1 MHLTILQAR
10 DRKQVFH
17 RGIEPHGIGADIAQ
31 KPFALLGT
39 QVLAIRQEHIGIARN
54 CRKGRSQ
61 VVRDR
66 PEQVGTQLLIFSQN
80 GSLFALLKR
89 PCTGK
94 GKRCL
99 SRNGLGLVA
108 LRGKRG
114 CAHKADAHDAHD
126 IGARAQGQVQAGC
139 RRKKLRPNAD
149 ALAVLQGPSCHR
161 ELDYRRGW
169 RCAGRGEAPLL
180 QEALPLI
187 AVPHNRCVKEPRQL
201 GARRAHDLAARL
213 AATKGLVCL
222 QHDLGPAVRRV
233 RSVQL
238 SPQCHGN
245 RARNK
250 GDRKHHGKGS
260 RIRAPPG
267 RQRKARRGEKVVIQ
281 ERRKRRCDKAVRTLY
296 RKERYAKNRKHIG
309 NDDARL
315 HIKGKEGKTHQRGR
329 HQKQEYAGKIDRIA
343 LWRGIVGPS
352 ENLAF
357 EPRSTQTVPPAAIQ
371 PLAPFQHPRVPPVSS
386 VSFASILQPNAQKHR
401 NETIDRQGAAHAKAE
416 ARSRPHGFSQYEI
429 KGPRT

>member
-1 MHLTILQAR
+1 M
-10 DRKQVFH
+10 
-17 RGIEPHGIGADIAQ
+17 
-31 KPFALLGT
+31 
-39 QVLAIRQEHIGIARN
+39 
-54 CRKGRSQ
+54 
-61 VVRDR
+61 
-66 PEQVGTQLLIFSQN
+66 
-80 GSLFALLKR
+80 
-89 PCTGK
+89 
-94 GKRCL
+94 
-99 SRNGLGLVA
+99 
-108 LRGKRG
+108 
-114 CAHKADAHDAHD
+114 
-126 IGARAQGQVQAGC
+126 
-139 RRKKLRPNAD
+139 
-149 ALAVLQGPSCHR
+149 
-161 ELDYRRGW
+161 
-169 RCAGRGEAPLL
+169 L

-201 GARRAHDLAARL
+201 GACCAHDLAARL

-222 QHDLGPAVRRV
+222 QHDLSPAVRRV
-233 RSVQL
+233 GSVQF

-260 RIRAPPG
+260 RIRAPPS

-296 RKERYAKNRKHIG
+296 REERYAKNRKHIG

-371 PLAPFQHPRVPPVSS
+371 PLAPLQHPRVPPVSS
-386 VSFASILQPNAQKHR
+386 ASFASILQPNAQKHR
-401 NETIDRQGAAHAKAE
+401 NETISRRGTAHAKSGGTIPPAWLL
-416 ARSRPHGFSQYEI
+416 SI
-429 KGPRT
+429 